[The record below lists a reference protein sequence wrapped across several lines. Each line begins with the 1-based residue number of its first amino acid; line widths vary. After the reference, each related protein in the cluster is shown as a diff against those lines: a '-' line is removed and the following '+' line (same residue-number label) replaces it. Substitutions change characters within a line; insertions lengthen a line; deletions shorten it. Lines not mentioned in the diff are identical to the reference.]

1 MNAMDDV
8 HVKKKILQ
16 KIIYSEF
23 IYLSYMLLFEKQQFV
38 I

>member
-23 IYLSYMLLFEKQQFV
+23 KISYMFLFEKQQFV
-38 I
+38 N